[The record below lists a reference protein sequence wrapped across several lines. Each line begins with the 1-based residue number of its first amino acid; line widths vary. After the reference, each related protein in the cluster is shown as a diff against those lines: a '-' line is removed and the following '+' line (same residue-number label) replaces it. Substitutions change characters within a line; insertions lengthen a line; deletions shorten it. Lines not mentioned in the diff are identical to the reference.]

1 MNNQS
6 FKLSVVF
13 LISIIF
19 IAIAYLFMQIR
30 PQKEQI
36 IRNEINLS
44 VPFKTICENFR
55 NTSYSDPKEL
65 FEAFS
70 LLNSN
75 LDSTKNES
83 ANINQDKEDL
93 FVSLTDHFYPMVES
107 ICVSSEYNWSQIKP
121 CIDLTNILKK
131 NSSYLNSNSKELL
144 VKYSSSLQLFGKF
157 EKLKKEKLDNIAMN
171 YDESIHTIYSET
183 INPYSQMNILVKTQM

>member
-75 LDSTKNES
+75 LDSTKM
-83 ANINQDKEDL
+83 NQ
-93 FVSLTDHFYPMVES
+93 
-107 ICVSSEYNWSQIKP
+107 QIL
-121 CIDLTNILKK
+121 IRIKK
-131 NSSYLNSNSKELL
+131 
-144 VKYSSSLQLFGKF
+144 
-157 EKLKKEKLDNIAMN
+157 
-171 YDESIHTIYSET
+171 IYSCH
-183 INPYSQMNILVKTQM
+183 